1 MSDLKSEKSEVR
13 SYRDLIAW
21 QKALALAEQTY
32 KFTLSFPNEEKF
44 GLTSQMRRAAVS
56 IASNLAEGH
65 ARNTRGEFMQFIGH
79 AQGSLAE
86 LETQALLSARHG
98 YLPTDAANGLAEQSQ
113 EVSRLLAGL
122 KTALNDG
129 HRNK

>member
-1 MSDLKSEKSEVR
+1 MSDLQIDKAEVR

-21 QKALALAEQTY
+21 QKALSLAEQAY
-32 KFTLSFPNEEKF
+32 KLTSNFPNEEKF

-65 ARNTRGEFMQFIGH
+65 ARNSRGEFMQFVGH

-86 LETQALLSARHG
+86 LETQSLLSARLG
-98 YLPTDAANGLAEQSQ
+98 YLASDAANRFSEQSQ

-122 KTALNDG
+122 KTSLKDG
-129 HRNK
+129 HRSK